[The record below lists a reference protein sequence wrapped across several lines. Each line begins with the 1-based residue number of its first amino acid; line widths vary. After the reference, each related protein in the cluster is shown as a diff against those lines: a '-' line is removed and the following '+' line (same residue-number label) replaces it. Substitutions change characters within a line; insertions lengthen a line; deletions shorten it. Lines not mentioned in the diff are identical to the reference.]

1 MFINRAFFEKAKR
14 MDTCSYRTQYFRVH
28 RNTLISA
35 PLSRKWLTLPR
46 TLNQSEMS
54 VCSRSSNII
63 KKSNLRWNISG
74 NLCEYFPWANIPV
87 NVIASSSSKYKNKPE
102 SYMHKEKRCNLSIAH
117 GWTCNK
123 CSISFLVVKISSS
136 TIRVPVVGQETL
148 RELLSSWSRWHDSS
162 HTSVPLGAN
171 PLINLQSKP
180 WQS

>member
-1 MFINRAFFEKAKR
+1 MNIAFFEKAKR
-14 MDTCSYRTQYFRVH
+14 MDSCLYHTQYFRVH
-28 RNTLISA
+28 RKTLISA
-35 PLSRKWLTLPR
+35 PLSRKWLTSPR
-46 TLNQSEMS
+46 ILNQSKMS
-54 VCSRSSNII
+54 FCSRSSNII
-63 KKSNLRWNISG
+63 KKSNLRLKISLG
-74 NLCEYFPWANIPV
+74 LTFLSMP
-87 NVIASSSSKYKNKPE
+87 SSSKYKNKPE

-148 RELLSSWSRWHDSS
+148 RELLSAWSRWHDSS